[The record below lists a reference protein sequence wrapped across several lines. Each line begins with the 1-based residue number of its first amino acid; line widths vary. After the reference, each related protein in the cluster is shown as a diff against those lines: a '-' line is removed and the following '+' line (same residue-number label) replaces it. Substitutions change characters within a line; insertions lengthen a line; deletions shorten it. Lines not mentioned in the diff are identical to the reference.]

1 MDRQRVLADLP
12 RKTADAIDQGTCIL
26 TNAQAS
32 MIIDELTNRPMSK
45 EQASV
50 FWAVLAITVITG
62 VEPLLCVFV
71 AIVLAYASEWASL
84 CLFAANK
91 LYDTLWQRIKN
102 KRHRHRR

>member
-1 MDRQRVLADLP
+1 MQWWLTALITACIVMLAHHLGLIT
-12 RKTADAIDQGTCIL
+12 KVADVISQIAGCC
-26 TNAQAS
+26 
-32 MIIDELTNRPMSK
+32 RC
-45 EQASV
+45 SV

-102 KRHRHRR
+102 QHRRNIR

>member
-1 MDRQRVLADLP
+1 MQWWLTALITACIVMLAHHLGLIT
-12 RKTADAIDQGTCIL
+12 KVADVISQIAGCC
-26 TNAQAS
+26 
-32 MIIDELTNRPMSK
+32 RC
-45 EQASV
+45 SV
-50 FWAVLAITVITG
+50 FWAVLAATVITG

-102 KRHRHRR
+102 QHRRNLR

>member
-1 MDRQRVLADLP
+1 MQWWLTALITACIVMLAHHLGLVTKVANVISQIAGCC
-12 RKTADAIDQGTCIL
+12 RC
-26 TNAQAS
+26 
-32 MIIDELTNRPMSK
+32 
-45 EQASV
+45 SV
-50 FWAVLAITVITG
+50 FWTVLVVMVITG

-102 KRHRHRR
+102 KLHRSRR